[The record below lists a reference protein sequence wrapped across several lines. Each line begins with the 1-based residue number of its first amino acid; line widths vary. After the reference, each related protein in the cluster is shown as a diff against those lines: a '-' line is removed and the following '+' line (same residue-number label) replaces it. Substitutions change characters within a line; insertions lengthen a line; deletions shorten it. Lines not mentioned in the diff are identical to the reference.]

1 MKIGL
6 ASDHRGYKLKEQLIK
21 ELTNRNYEVVDF
33 GTNSEESTDYPD
45 YAFKLGEN
53 IVNKNVEFGVA
64 ICGSGIG
71 ISIACNKVKGIRC
84 AKVDSV
90 SDVIATRND
99 NDTNIVAFG
108 ESKTKEEALE
118 LVLTFINTPCSM
130 EEKHVRRRSKII
142 NYEEQA

>member
-6 ASDHRGYKLKEQLIK
+6 ASDHRGYKLKEALIK
-21 ELTNRNYEVVDF
+21 ELTNRNYEVVDY

-53 IVNKNVEFGVA
+53 IVNKSVDYGVA

-84 AKVDSV
+84 AKVDSIN
-90 SDVIATRND
+90 DVIATRND

-108 ESKTKEEALE
+108 ENKTIEEALE

-130 EEKHVRRRSKII
+130 EEKHIRRRNKII